1 MKGVCQAHRPLL
13 IRPGEVFHGQ
23 RICRSEASAP
33 TWQPTP
39 NPAMSGLKPPTY
51 GIPDTGYR
59 IPVNKI
65 QTSAGRI
72 NKRALAK
79 NPFIWHSFNPPK
91 RLVNFEYLKTN
102 KYKK

>member
-1 MKGVCQAHRPLL
+1 MAAHAKPCHV
-13 IRPGEVFHGQ
+13 GA
-23 RICRSEASAP
+23 EASD
-33 TWQPTP
+33 
-39 NPAMSGLKPPTY
+39 LR
-51 GIPDTGYR
+51 DTGYR

-91 RLVNFEYLKTN
+91 RLVNFEYQKTN
-102 KYKK
+102 KSKK

>member
-1 MKGVCQAHRPLL
+1 MAAHAKACNV
-13 IRPGEVFHGQ
+13 GA
-23 RICRSEASAP
+23 EASDLRD
-33 TWQPTP
+33 T
-39 NPAMSGLKPPTY
+39 GY
-51 GIPDTGYR
+51 RIPDTGYR

-79 NPFIWHSFNPPK
+79 NPFIRHSFNPPK

-102 KYKK
+102 KSKK

>member
-1 MKGVCQAHRPLL
+1 MAAHAKACNV
-13 IRPGEVFHGQ
+13 GA
-23 RICRSEASAP
+23 EASD
-33 TWQPTP
+33 
-39 NPAMSGLKPPTY
+39 LR
-51 GIPDTGYR
+51 DTGYR

-102 KYKK
+102 KYKKSIIYNS